1 MSERRP
7 TIYDVARVA
16 GVSKSLVS
24 LVLQGSS
31 RVGDASRAA
40 VEAAIAE
47 LDYRPSSAAA
57 QLAAGATKLVGVL
70 IDDYTNL
77 WFVDLV
83 HGLQDVLALEGYRL
97 TVVDVATTRGD
108 HPVEELLSLR
118 VDGMIVAMDVPD
130 ALHAGVSPPMVV
142 AGTRERIPEGA
153 SSVANDDAH
162 GARLAAEHLLA
173 LGHRRIGHV
182 SADGGAALS
191 RRASFERTLRAAGAD
206 AAVEVSAGTGSE
218 RDGFA
223 SAFRFLDAHPE
234 VTGIFAAN
242 DLVALG
248 VLGAAKQRGLAVP
261 RDLSVIGYDNTPMAS
276 THLVDLTTID
286 DASVAVGRAAGRLL
300 IRAMAGR
307 DDARHVSI
315 QPELVERGTTA
326 PPNAR

>member
-1 MSERRP
+1 
-7 TIYDVARVA
+7 
-16 GVSKSLVS
+16 
-24 LVLQGSS
+24 
-31 RVGDASRAA
+31 
-40 VEAAIAE
+40 
-47 LDYRPSSAAA
+47 
-57 QLAAGATKLVGVL
+57 
-70 IDDYTNL
+70 
-77 WFVDLV
+77 
-83 HGLQDVLALEGYRL
+83 VLALEGYRL